1 MISDLGQKE
10 DIIHFLVTLRAES
23 VVRIFYLIRMNSL
36 PEGLK

>member
-1 MISDLGQKE
+1 MISDLGKKE
-10 DIIHFLVTLRAES
+10 NTILSLVTVRAEI